1 MPASAG
7 SARTRRGRA
16 GRALIWVE
24 DLPVP
29 FDRRVWNEATT
40 LRAAGWQVAVV
51 CPKGEGA
58 RRWHERIDGIEIFR
72 YPLPTTAAGL
82 MAHLAEYAVAMPASL
97 ILSLLAWRGRRLDVV
112 HACNPPDFYFPI
124 GRLFRGLVIAT
135 WDVLLDEI
143 GEFVKPLIALPAQ
156 TGRVLT
162 RIERGELNVNVPQVN
177 RQIFHLE
184 GAVNRLT
191 GSIMFAAFLFGGV
204 VLYQGGDPGLGYLF
218 WAFSGITLFWMLFF
232 SRGHSP
238 WR

>member
-1 MPASAG
+1 HRGAPAAPPGAAAWLAG
-7 SARTRRGRA
+7 RGSGRGGHGHRDQALARPRGPGAAAAARAAGGGATTRRGSA

-40 LRAAGWQVAVV
+40 LLAAGWQVAVV

-58 RRWHERIDGIEIFR
+58 RRWHERIDGIEIYR

-124 GRLFRGLVIAT
+124 GRLFRGL
-135 WDVLLDEI
+135 
-143 GEFVKPLIALPAQ
+143 
-156 TGRVLT
+156 
-162 RIERGELNVNVPQVN
+162 
-177 RQIFHLE
+177 
-184 GAVNRLT
+184 
-191 GSIMFAAFLFGGV
+191 GSAFLFD
-204 VLYQGGDPGLGYLF
+204 QHDLGPEVYV
-218 WAFSGITLFWMLFF
+218 AQ
-232 SRGHSP
+232 
-238 WR
+238 